1 MTPYSHYTNPTKDGD
16 DGQRELRKQTNKQ
29 TNNSAS
35 ASPFSEIL
43 SQTWRLSIVEPQ
55 AGSQSFS
62 ESSDVMS
69 SVEFAW
75 CCRAR
80 LQASSVINIRRR
92 RKQPESEL
100 SIWTSEASRERASE
114 RAAWVGGRALVG
126 WKGWEKKESSP
137 FLPAPRCRVSS
148 HVPLVRVLFTISPN
162 GKLAFMLGRM
172 LAQQC

>member
-100 SIWTSEASRERASE
+100 SIWKSEASRERASE
-114 RAAWVGGRALVG
+114 RAAGVGKGGGG
-126 WKGWEKKESSP
+126 WEGWEKKESSP

-172 LAQQC
+172 LAQPC

>member
-43 SQTWRLSIVEPQ
+43 SQAWRLSIVEPQ

-100 SIWTSEASRERASE
+100 SIWKSEASREQASE
-114 RAAWVGGRALVG
+114 RAAGVWKGGGGRRDGRKRRALLFCPPLAAASPLTCRSCVYFSRFLQM
-126 WKGWEKKESSP
+126 ESLLS
-137 FLPAPRCRVSS
+137 C
-148 HVPLVRVLFTISPN
+148 
-162 GKLAFMLGRM
+162 
-172 LAQQC
+172 

>member
-35 ASPFSEIL
+35 ASPFPEIL
-43 SQTWRLSIVEPQ
+43 SETWRLSIVEPQ

-80 LQASSVINIRRR
+80 LQASSVLNIRRR
-92 RKQPESEL
+92 RKQPESDL
-100 SIWTSEASRERASE
+100 STWTSEASRERASE
-114 RAAWVGGRALVG
+114 RARGVGGWGV
-126 WKGWEKKESSP
+126 WEGWEKKESSP

-172 LAQQC
+172 LAQPC

>member
-69 SVEFAW
+69 SFEFAW

-100 SIWTSEASRERASE
+100 YIWTSEASRER
-114 RAAWVGGRALVG
+114 GGGGGGLE
-126 WKGWEKKESSP
+126 GWEKKESSP

-172 LAQQC
+172 LAQPC